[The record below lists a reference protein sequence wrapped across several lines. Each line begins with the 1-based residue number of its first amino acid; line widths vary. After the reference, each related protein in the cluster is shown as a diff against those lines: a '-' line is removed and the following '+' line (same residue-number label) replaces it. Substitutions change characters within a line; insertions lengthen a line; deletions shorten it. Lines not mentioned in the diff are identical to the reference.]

1 MATLSLR
8 PVTPA
13 QPAPSVHH
21 PVRERY
27 PARRS
32 RIARLKL
39 HQAVRLARIALRD
52 GHWQAAKGLLE
63 EASWWHGHA
72 LKLEQRGFRGD
83 RGAS

>member
-1 MATLSLR
+1 MNARLTLRL
-8 PVTPA
+8 
-13 QPAPSVHH
+13 PAPLSA
-21 PVRERY
+21 PVRAHSPVLDRY

-72 LKLEQRGFRGD
+72 VKLEQRGFRDG
-83 RGAS
+83 GAS